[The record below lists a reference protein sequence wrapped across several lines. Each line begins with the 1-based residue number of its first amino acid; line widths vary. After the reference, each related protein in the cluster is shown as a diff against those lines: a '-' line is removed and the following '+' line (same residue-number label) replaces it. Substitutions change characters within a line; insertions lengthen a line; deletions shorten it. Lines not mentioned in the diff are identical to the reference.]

1 MLQDKD
7 QRSMDMDTA
16 KAMLTLLLGKKWSLF
31 TSFHQYI
38 DVSNY
43 LQTLNTLWWYSTN
56 PQPFKINIYIV
67 SITEI

>member
-1 MLQDKD
+1 MIGMLQDKD

-43 LQTLNTLWWYSTN
+43 LQTLNTLWW
-56 PQPFKINIYIV
+56 
-67 SITEI
+67 